1 MDNTKIWSITQTG
14 SALIGAGLIKLDD
27 LTIGLTLVGIGVVL
41 QILVAVL
48 NKFDVPVSTPPEG

>member
-27 LTIGLTLVGIGVVL
+27 LYVGLTLVGIGVVL
-41 QILVAVL
+41 QVLVAVL
-48 NKFDVPVSTPPEG
+48 NKYNIPVSTQPEG

>member
-1 MDNTKIWSITQTG
+1 MDNNKVWNISQTG

-27 LTIGLTLVGIGVVL
+27 LQVGMILIGVGVVL

-48 NKFDVPVSTPPEG
+48 NRFDIPVSARLG

>member
-1 MDNTKIWSITQTG
+1 MDNRAWNISQTG

-27 LTIGLTLVGIGVVL
+27 INVGLMLIGAGVVL

-48 NKFDVPVSTPPEG
+48 QKVGVPVSTPPIG